1 MAMILLALSGLLSLV
16 NLASLIV
23 FLIQLYKAKGAGH
36 AVAGFCCGLYTLI
49 WGWQNADAPDA
60 ANPPMVLKYKQWI
73 MLWTG
78 AILGNIVLNIAGQ
91 AMARM

>member
-1 MAMILLALSGLLSLV
+1 MAFIILGLSGLLSLV

-49 WGWQNADAPDA
+49 WGWQNADALDA

-78 AILGNIVLNIAGQ
+78 AILGNIVLNIVGQ